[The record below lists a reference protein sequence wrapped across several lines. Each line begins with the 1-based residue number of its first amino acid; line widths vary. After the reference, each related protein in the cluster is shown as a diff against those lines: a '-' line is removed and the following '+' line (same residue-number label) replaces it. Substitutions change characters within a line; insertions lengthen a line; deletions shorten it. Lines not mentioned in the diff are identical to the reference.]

1 MKQNKQ
7 KGDIPSVFF
16 IFTKDG
22 VQKMQE
28 KKQFRSTMIKQLQSI
43 NKPLYEHMSYQIASQ
58 LYNDAAFISASHVG
72 ITISKFPEV
81 DTYQII
87 RTAWQLDKK
96 VSVPKCIPAT
106 RQMIFRELEQFNQLE
121 SVYSNL
127 FEPIIEKTKQ
137 TDTEQIDLLLVPGLA
152 FSPKGYRLGFG
163 GGYYDR
169 FLQHYSGQTI
179 SLGFSMQI
187 QQQIPIENHDLAV
200 QKIITNEGIIYA
212 NE

>member
-1 MKQNKQ
+1 
-7 KGDIPSVFF
+7 
-16 IFTKDG
+16 
-22 VQKMQE
+22 MQE
-28 KKQFRSTMIKQLQSI
+28 KKQFRSDMIKQLQSI
-43 NKPLYEHMSYQIASQ
+43 NKPQYEHMSYQIASQ
-58 LYNDAAFISASHVG
+58 LYNDASFISASHIG

-87 RTAWQLDKK
+87 RTAWQLGKK
-96 VSVPKCIPAT
+96 VSVPKCIPAS

-127 FEPIIEKTKQ
+127 FEPVIEKTKP
-137 TDTEQIDLLLVPGLA
+137 TDSKLIDLLLVPGLA

-169 FLQHYSGQTI
+169 FLQNYDGQTI
-179 SLGFSMQI
+179 SLAFSTQI
-187 QQQIPIENHDLAV
+187 QQQIPVENHDLAV